1 MYNFLITFG
10 IWQIVICMIKIVFV
24 MRVMQPHSQS
34 QNTMWGVE
42 EFSPKSKA
50 QIPTGPCGVE
60 WARPIGI
67 R

>member
-1 MYNFLITFG
+1 
-10 IWQIVICMIKIVFV
+10 

>member
-1 MYNFLITFG
+1 
-10 IWQIVICMIKIVFV
+10 

-50 QIPTGPCGVE
+50 QIPTGPVE
-60 WARPIGI
+60 LNGPDPSA
-67 R
+67 

>member
-1 MYNFLITFG
+1 
-10 IWQIVICMIKIVFV
+10 MIKIVFV

-42 EFSPKSKA
+42 EFSPRPKA
-50 QIPTGPCGVE
+50 QILIGPRGVE
-60 WARPIGI
+60 WARPIYI